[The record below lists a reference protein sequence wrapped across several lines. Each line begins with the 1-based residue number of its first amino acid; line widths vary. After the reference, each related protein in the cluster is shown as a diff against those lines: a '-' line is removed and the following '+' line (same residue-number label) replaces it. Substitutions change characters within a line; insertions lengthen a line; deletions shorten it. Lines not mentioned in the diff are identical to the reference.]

1 MAMMGC
7 NPRVNAAMLAQFVGQ
22 NVTLVGKVVSIDGM
36 NSTISAAC
44 GGTVNVV
51 GSEGAN
57 LEYPR

>member
-1 MAMMGC
+1 M
-7 NPRVNAAMLAQFVGQ
+7 NAAMLAQFVGQ